1 MSGCKITCFLAN
13 KQTFRQFSS
22 HGLFGR
28 TNPSRPKPN
37 SVIRTFGI
45 LIFRRADVACLF
57 SE

>member
-22 HGLFGR
+22 RGPFGR
-28 TNPSRPKPN
+28 TTPRRSKPN
-37 SVIRTFGI
+37 SVIMTFWG